1 MVISSTKQKIPT
13 RVYSLFTFVLSENVF
28 CQGVIV
34 LLNPVCALLSVECFM
49 FIRATYVLQ
58 FSRLDD
64 LQNNIGFDRL
74 KIVLF
79 GPVFLKLREA
89 RRKETFHT
97 ITAFTLS
104 HVLSRNSK

>member
-1 MVISSTKQKIPT
+1 MVISSTKHKIAT
-13 RVYSLFTFVLSENVF
+13 RVYSPCTFVLSENVF

-34 LLNPVCALLSVECFM
+34 LLNPACVLLSVEYFM
-49 FIRATYVLQ
+49 FIRPTYVLQ

-64 LQNNIGFDRL
+64 LQNIGFDPL

-97 ITAFTLS
+97 ITDFTLS